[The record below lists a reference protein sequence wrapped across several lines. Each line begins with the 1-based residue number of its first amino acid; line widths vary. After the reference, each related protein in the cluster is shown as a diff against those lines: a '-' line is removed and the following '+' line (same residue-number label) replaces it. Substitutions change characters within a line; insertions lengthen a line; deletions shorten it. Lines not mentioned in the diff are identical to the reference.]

1 MNYFITQFYK
11 PNGKFGKFLGKMMSV
26 FNKKMH
32 KAVLS
37 QIREAST
44 ILEIGYGAGTQLE
57 LIIKK
62 YPKSQLYG
70 IDISKDMYELAI
82 KKIGKHA
89 KLYVCNCEKT
99 PFPDSCFDVIVTTD
113 TCYFWDNPQ
122 KVLEEVK
129 RILKSNG
136 RLCIA
141 YNSIY
146 ASAVHSSNS
155 NCKLYDNKSILETLK
170 SYGFRVILQKKC
182 GFKQTLF
189 ITEFC

>member
-11 PNGKFGKFLGKMMSV
+11 P
-26 FNKKMH
+26 
-32 KAVLS
+32 
-37 QIREAST
+37 
-44 ILEIGYGAGTQLE
+44 
-57 LIIKK
+57 
-62 YPKSQLYG
+62 
-70 IDISKDMYELAI
+70 
-82 KKIGKHA
+82 
-89 KLYVCNCEKT
+89 
-99 PFPDSCFDVIVTTD
+99 
-113 TCYFWDNPQ
+113 
-122 KVLEEVK
+122 
-129 RILKSNG
+129 NG